1 MTSRTGVGPRPAGRG
16 STGTALGVLLTVVV
30 LALGGWFG
38 LDTITAD
45 PSSSTSPR
53 APSSAAAA
61 STDPETGLLWV
72 GVAELPAEARRTLTL
87 IDSGGPF
94 PYSRDGATFGN
105 FERLLPTR
113 PGGFYHEYTVPTPGT
128 ASRGARRIVT
138 GEQERLFFY
147 TADHYA
153 SFKRIKR

>member
-1 MTSRTGVGPRPAGRG
+1 VTSRTGVGPRPGGRG
-16 STGTALGVLLTVVV
+16 RTGTALGVLLLVVV
-30 LALGGWFG
+30 LALLGWFG

-45 PSSSTSPR
+45 PTSSTSPR
-53 APSSAAAA
+53 APSSAASA

-72 GVAELPAEARRTLTL
+72 AVSELPAEARRTLTL

-94 PYSRDGATFGN
+94 PYSKDGARFGN

-113 PGGFYHEYTVPTPGT
+113 PRGFYQEYTVPTPGT
-128 ASRGARRIVT
+128 AGRGARRIVT
-138 GEQERLFFY
+138 GDEERLFFY

>member
-1 MTSRTGVGPRPAGRG
+1 
-16 STGTALGVLLTVVV
+16 VLLTVVVV

-45 PSSSTSPR
+45 PSTSTSPR
-53 APSSAAAA
+53 GPSSAAAA

-72 GVAELPAEARRTLTL
+72 AVSELPAEARRTLTL
-87 IDSGGPF
+87 VDSGGPF
-94 PYSRDGATFGN
+94 PYSKDGATFGN

-113 PGGFYHEYTVPTPGT
+113 PGGFYREYTVPTPGT

-138 GEQERLFFY
+138 GEQERLYFY